1 MGRARI
7 LGQAA
12 AYAAFGAAIVVL
24 SHVPYRAVPPDA
36 ALIQVSIAHAG
47 ARLAPC
53 RKLTEA
59 ELAARAPNMR
69 APLECPR
76 GRSPVRVVVEVDGR
90 PLLDETSPPTGFA
103 RDGASIVYRR
113 IPVAAGSHRLRVMV
127 SDDLR
132 APQRAAERID
142 TVRLEP
148 GRVLSVDYQP
158 ERGGILLL

>member
-7 LGQAA
+7 LGQVA
-12 AYAAFGAAIVVL
+12 AYAAFGTAIVVL
-24 SHVPYRAVPPDA
+24 SHLSYRAVPPDA

-76 GRSPVRVVVEVDGR
+76 GRSAVRVVVELDGR
-90 PLLDETSPPTGFA
+90 PVLDETAPPTGLA
-103 RDGASIVYRR
+103 RDGASVVYRR
-113 IPVAAGSHRLRVMV
+113 IPLAAGSHRLRVRV
-127 SDDLR
+127 SDDQR
-132 APQRAAERID
+132 APERAAERSE
-142 TVRLEP
+142 TLHLEP
-148 GRVLSVDYQP
+148 GRVLSVDYRP